1 MWAVTIVDGELLWEG
16 HPDPRPGDSELLLR
30 VHAAGINAADL
41 IQLKGGYPAPPGS
54 PQDIPGLELAGEVI
68 SVGPRVNRF
77 APGDRVMALVGG
89 GGQAELATVD
99 QGSAIPIPTGV
110 SWEAAGGFP
119 EAFTTAY
126 DALFTQAGLG
136 FNERVLITG
145 AAGGVGTAAVQLA
158 AAAGALVVASV
169 RNESLRE
176 EVLQLGAD
184 QALDPAAALEQGP
197 FDLALELVGGQSVG
211 AVLER
216 LAQGGRISVIGLAAG
231 RTAELNLSSLMGRRA
246 RIFGSTLR
254 SRSQAEKSLVAAAVI
269 QHVVPLLERGKIR
282 VPVASTFPM
291 EQAAEAYRRQAAG
304 GKLGKIVLLGG
315 IKGS

>member
-1 MWAVTIVDGELLWEG
+1 MWAATIVDGELLWGE

-136 FNERVLITG
+136 FNEKVLITG

>member
-1 MWAVTIVDGELLWEG
+1 MWAVTIVDRELLWRE

-30 VHAAGINAADL
+30 VQAAGINAADL
-41 IQLKGGYPAPPGS
+41 LQLKGAYPAPPGS
-54 PQDIPGLELAGEVI
+54 PRDIPGLELAGEVI
-68 SVGPRVNRF
+68 SVGPRVTRY

-99 QGSAIPIPTGV
+99 EGSAIPIPKGV

-136 FNERVLITG
+136 FNEKVLITG

-158 AAAGALVVASV
+158 AAAGAVVVASV
-169 RNESLRE
+169 RNESLRD
-176 EVLQLGAD
+176 EVLQLGASR
-184 QALDPAAALEQGP
+184 ALDPAVALEQGP
-197 FDLALELVGGQSVG
+197 FDLALELVGGPSVG

-231 RTAELNLSSLMGRRA
+231 RTAELSLSSLMGRRA

-254 SRSQAEKSLVAAAVI
+254 SRTQAEKSLVAAAI
-269 QHVVPLLERGKIR
+269 NRHVVPLLDLGKIR

-291 EQAAEAYRRQAAG
+291 EEAAEAYKRQAAG

-315 IKGS
+315 LQGS

>member
-1 MWAVTIVDGELLWEG
+1 M
-16 HPDPRPGDSELLLR
+16 
-30 VHAAGINAADL
+30 
-41 IQLKGGYPAPPGS
+41 
-54 PQDIPGLELAGEVI
+54 
-68 SVGPRVNRF
+68 GPRVNRF

-304 GKLGKIVLLGG
+304 GKLGKIVLQGG

>member
-197 FDLALELVGGQSVG
+197 FDLALELVGGQSVE

>member
-1 MWAVTIVDGELLWEG
+1 
-16 HPDPRPGDSELLLR
+16 
-30 VHAAGINAADL
+30 
-41 IQLKGGYPAPPGS
+41 
-54 PQDIPGLELAGEVI
+54 
-68 SVGPRVNRF
+68 
-77 APGDRVMALVGG
+77 MALVGG

-99 QGSAIPIPTGV
+99 QGSAIPIPKGV

-136 FNERVLITG
+136 FNEKVLITG

-169 RNESLRE
+169 RNESLRG
-176 EVLQLGAD
+176 EVLRLGAAH
-184 QALDPAAALEQGP
+184 ALDPAAALEQGP

-231 RTAELNLSSLMGRRA
+231 RTAELNLSSLMGRRS

-254 SRSQAEKSLVAAAVI
+254 SRSQAEKSLVAAAVTR
-269 QHVVPLLERGKIR
+269 HVVPLLEIGKIR
-282 VPVASTFPM
+282 VPVASTYPM
-291 EQAAEAYRRQAAG
+291 EQAAAAYQRQAAG

-315 IKGS
+315 IKGG

>member
-1 MWAVTIVDGELLWEG
+1 M
-16 HPDPRPGDSELLLR
+16 
-30 VHAAGINAADL
+30 
-41 IQLKGGYPAPPGS
+41 
-54 PQDIPGLELAGEVI
+54 
-68 SVGPRVNRF
+68 
-77 APGDRVMALVGG
+77 
-89 GGQAELATVD
+89 
-99 QGSAIPIPTGV
+99 
-110 SWEAAGGFP
+110 
-119 EAFTTAY
+119 
-126 DALFTQAGLG
+126 
-136 FNERVLITG
+136 
-145 AAGGVGTAAVQLA
+145 
-158 AAAGALVVASV
+158 
-169 RNESLRE
+169 
-176 EVLQLGAD
+176 
-184 QALDPAAALEQGP
+184 
-197 FDLALELVGGQSVG
+197 
-211 AVLER
+211 LER

>member
-254 SRSQAEKSLVAAAVI
+254 SRGQAEKSLVAAAVI